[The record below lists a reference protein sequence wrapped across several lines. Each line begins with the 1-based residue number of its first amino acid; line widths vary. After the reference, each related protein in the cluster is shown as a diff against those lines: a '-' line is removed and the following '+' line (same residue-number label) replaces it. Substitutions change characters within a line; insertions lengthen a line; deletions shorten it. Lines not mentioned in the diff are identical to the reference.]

1 MGGLCGGMSLT
12 PNSKVSR
19 SVRIS
24 ANGASLAGFLSRLAL
39 DSPPLPV
46 RILFE
51 PEGASC
57 WTMNAG
63 KTLMVM
69 FDKHP
74 IDGLKVKQPCVIIC
88 NPKEL
93 SDLVRSKSRGETV
106 KVSTEASEPIR
117 ITTKSNGGAEI
128 MPADEDDCLT
138 IPDRNILPIA
148 DDKRLFPMF
157 ENEPATSESTFAIT
171 ELTKANMEM
180 KTANAP
186 YVVMTFSPTSS
197 EARSGHWNGKT
208 TRSWTPLEATL
219 TGETFTAAFTDTIN
233 TVLAVLIG
241 TTDTLKVS
249 KHLKGQFVVI
259 ESLSGH
265 KTTIV
270 ATEAIK
276 EI

>member
-1 MGGLCGGMSLT
+1 MSLT

-19 SVRIS
+19 SVRLS
-24 ANGASLAGFLSRLAL
+24 ANGTSLAAFVSRLAL
-39 DSPPLPV
+39 DSPPVPV

-74 IDGLKVKQPCVIIC
+74 IDGLKVKQPCVIVC

-93 SDLVRSKSRGETV
+93 ADLVRSKSRGDMV
-106 KVSTEASEPIR
+106 RISAEASEPIT

-128 MPADEDDCLT
+128 MPADEDDCMT

-157 ENEPATSESTFAIT
+157 DNEPATSEAVFTNA

-186 YVVMTFSPTSS
+186 YVVMTFNTKS

-208 TRSWTPLEATL
+208 TRSWTPIEAAL
-219 TGETFTAAFTDTIN
+219 TGEPFTVAFTDTLNNIIS
-233 TVLAVLIG
+233 VLVS
-241 TTDTLKVS
+241 TTDSLKVS
-249 KHLKGQFVVI
+249 KHSKGQFVVI
-259 ESLSGH
+259 ESLTGH